1 MGGILIHLIPN
12 PWLVGPSSASP
23 SSPRLTSTGTPTP
36 STLSEHWVWCREG
49 CGQVCTEQ
57 SQGKHGKC
65 HPSQAGRAQHVTWE
79 IQGLQAPPSPVQVLC
94 GSWCG
99 GCHLRGLSI
108 CLWLRWQAQEK
119 GRYLAQVP
127 HSNLSLNYF
136 FSGWWEGVPGSGW
149 ITESQDRV
157 SRHLWGP
164 ALALLISP
172 CQREALHSKN
182 QTSWQVRETA
192 EKGKSLIL
200 GGHYFSYFWIKIS
213 TFLFCPT
220 LQIMQPVL

>member
-108 CLWLRWQAQEK
+108 CLWLRWQAQRRADTWLRFLTPTWAWTIFSAVG
-119 GRYLAQVP
+119 GRGCLVVVG
-127 HSNLSLNYF
+127 SLSHRTG
-136 FSGWWEGVPGSGW
+136 SPG
-149 ITESQDRV
+149 TFEDL
-157 SRHLWGP
+157 HL
-164 ALALLISP
+164 P
-172 CQREALHSKN
+172 C
-182 QTSWQVRETA
+182 
-192 EKGKSLIL
+192 
-200 GGHYFSYFWIKIS
+200 
-213 TFLFCPT
+213 
-220 LQIMQPVL
+220 